1 MTQIQ
6 PAKTAFV
13 TGAGVRIGAS
23 IVKDL
28 ARNSWAV
35 AIHCHKSRRQADEI
49 AAAVTA
55 DGGRATVVVGD
66 LTNAKV
72 IDRMMD
78 EARSALGVIDLLV
91 NSAAIF
97 EDDRIGA
104 LDPELF
110 DRQLRTN
117 LIAPC
122 LLADAFVRQLPE
134 DRSGNIINIIDQ
146 RVLKL
151 TPQFFS
157 YTLAKSALWTATQT
171 LAQALAPRIRVN
183 AIGPGPTALSSRQS
197 ADDFALQAAAVPLG
211 FGPRLEEFGRTIRFL
226 VETPSITG
234 QLICL
239 DGGQHLAWET
249 ADVVGVGE

>member
-1 MTQIQ
+1 
-6 PAKTAFV
+6 
-13 TGAGVRIGAS
+13 
-23 IVKDL
+23 
-28 ARNSWAV
+28 
-35 AIHCHKSRRQADEI
+35 
-49 AAAVTA
+49 
-55 DGGRATVVVGD
+55 
-66 LTNAKV
+66 
-72 IDRMMD
+72 
-78 EARSALGVIDLLV
+78 
-91 NSAAIF
+91 
-97 EDDRIGA
+97 
-104 LDPELF
+104 
-110 DRQLRTN
+110 LRTN